1 MLGVGGLGCC
11 RDRGIVGGEMRVE
24 RRTKNQGVARAS
36 VPDGGERNT
45 LGVTTA
51 PIEHVGVR
59 RWRTATGC
67 PQKLHGRTRAE
78 LVTVG

>member
-36 VPDGGERNT
+36 VPDGGERNLRCCHGT
-45 LGVTTA
+45 DRA
-51 PIEHVGVR
+51 R
-59 RWRTATGC
+59 SRTQVVYGYRLSR
-67 PQKLHGRTRAE
+67 KLHGRTRAE
-78 LVTVG
+78 PVAVG